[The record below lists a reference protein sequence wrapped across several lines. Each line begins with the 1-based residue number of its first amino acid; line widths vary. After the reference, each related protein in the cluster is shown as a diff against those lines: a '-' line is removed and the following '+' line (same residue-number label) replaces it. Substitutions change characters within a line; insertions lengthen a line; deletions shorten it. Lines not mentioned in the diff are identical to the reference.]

1 MNILIT
7 GANGQLGKDCT
18 LVLSDLHAVTCVD
31 VEELDITHKN
41 QVLAFIRKIR
51 PEVIINCAAF
61 TQVDLCETHKDQA
74 WAVNV
79 TGAENLAQAAA
90 ACQAFLVH
98 ISTDYV
104 FDGIKPFPDAYSET
118 DIPNPLSYYGITKR
132 EGELAVMRATDNH
145 LILRT
150 AWLYGF
156 HGANFIKTIVKK
168 AIAAPDVTL
177 KIVNDQ
183 YGSPTWSMILARQI
197 AALVQTPARGLY
209 HASAEGA
216 CTWFE
221 FARYF
226 LEKLRV
232 PHRIIP
238 CTTQDY
244 PTPAVRPGC
253 SILDNHRLKNENCNQ
268 MGHWQRDLDEFLQL
282 YGKQLLAQCQPS
294 PKPQDSL

>member
-18 LVLSDLHAVTCVD
+18 QMLGDVHATTCVD
-31 VEELDITHKN
+31 IEELDITHKD
-41 QVLAFIRKIR
+41 QVLSFIRKIR
-51 PEVIINCAAF
+51 PDLIINCAAF
-61 TQVDLCETHKDQA
+61 TQVDLCETQKDLA

-79 TGAENLAQAAA
+79 TGAENLALAAD
-90 ACQAFLVH
+90 ACGARLVH

-104 FDGIKPFPDAYSET
+104 FDGKKQFPDAYSET
-118 DIPNPLSYYGITKR
+118 DTPNPLSYYGITKR
-132 EGELAVMRATDNH
+132 EGELAIMRATDNH

-156 HGANFIKTIVKK
+156 YGANFIKTIVKK
-168 AIAAPDVTL
+168 ALAAPDTPL

-183 YGSPTWSMILARQI
+183 FGSPTWSMILARQI

-226 LEKLRV
+226 LEKLQV
-232 PHRIIP
+232 PHQIIP
-238 CTTQDY
+238 CTTRDY

-253 SILDNHRLKNENCNQ
+253 SILENQRLKAENCNQ
-268 MGHWQRDLDEFLQL
+268 MGRWQTDLDEFLQV
-282 YGKQLLAQCQPS
+282 YGKQLLDQCQPS
-294 PKPQDSL
+294 PKPQDPP